1 MMLPATT
8 ELSNPNTELLTL
20 IQSCPLHPVEV
31 PVPSAELSAKIF
43 AIEKVMLSL
52 PQVELPVS
60 HHFTGGVY
68 TRTITVPAGVWMTG
82 AVHRMPNMN
91 FLLKGRVTIITE
103 NGPVELSAP
112 AILPSPAGT
121 KRFGFVHEEM
131 VWSTVLGTELTDPEE
146 IEKVCTF
153 NDPEE
158 HRLMLEGSGQLSL
171 LWEN

>member
-1 MMLPATT
+1 MLPTVTT
-8 ELSNPNTELLTL
+8 EINNPDAEFLSLV
-20 IQSCPLHPVEV
+20 QSCPIHPGDM
-31 PVPSAELSAKIF
+31 PVPSAELSEKIF
-43 AIEKVMLSL
+43 AIEKVMLGL
-52 PQVELPVS
+52 PQVELPVT
-60 HHFTGGVY
+60 HQFTQGVY

-82 AVHRMPNMN
+82 AVHRMSNMN

-131 VWSTVLGTELTDPEE
+131 VWSTVLGTDLTDPEE
-146 IEKVCTF
+146 IEAVCTF

-158 HRLMLEGSGQLSL
+158 HRRMLKYPEQLSL
-171 LWEN
+171 IEEK